1 MAGAHDGGMRQ
12 TFQPASVARLASVE
26 SYEGVAVLIVVF
38 LHTGLV
44 ERLQMCGAGRLCHRL
59 TAVPVVAGISSIFF
73 PLGGLLF

>member
-1 MAGAHDGGMRQ
+1 
-12 TFQPASVARLASVE
+12 VE

-73 PLGGLLF
+73 PLGGLPF